1 MRVEAI
7 ATTGFVES
15 WLERDGALLRLR
27 LARPKANLVDAAMIA
42 ALHGAFAEYGRA
54 ELRAVLLDAKGP
66 HFSFGASV
74 EEHLPDRC
82 AAMLASLHA
91 LILAMLQFPAP
102 ILVAV
107 RGQCLGGGLEVA
119 LAGGPIFATPDAQ
132 LGQPEMKLGV
142 FAPAASCLLPYRV
155 NQPAAEDLLFSG
167 RSISGEEA
175 KAIGLVQVT
184 AVGPR
189 SGRAGLLRRASR
201 AEERRRP
208 RLRRD
213 CGARIARRRR
223 PAAPC
228 RARTPL
234 SRHADEDARCQRR
247 TRRVPRQ
254 ASSRN
259 GSIADD
265 HVPPV
270 IQIVER
276 CQALFEDLELNAVK
290 QWKAAVPG
298 RKAIGY
304 MPIYVPRELVH
315 AAGMLSVGI
324 LGGGDQIEVIQG
336 DAYYQ
341 SYICRIPRSTIEL
354 ALTGRLDC
362 LDGMLFPSICDV
374 IRNLSGMWQILFKD
388 KYVRYFDVP
397 QNYEDAI
404 GGTFYINE
412 LQALRDD
419 LGKLRGAPITDE
431 ELNASIRVY
440 NANRRAVQ
448 DLYAYRAKNPWQAP
462 TSEVYLVL
470 RAGMVLP
477 PEEHTQLVRD
487 YIAAAEA
494 LPRPKRD
501 NARVVLN
508 GSFCEQPPLGLI
520 KSIEMAGCYIVDDD
534 FMLVTRWL
542 LDDVPAKRQST
553 RGALEGVPAPLGNH
567 RGEIR
572 REARGQGRFPPQAD
586 QDQRRGGRD
595 FRGSFVLRP
604 GAARA
609 SDAAGRALQA

>member
-1 MRVEAI
+1 M
-7 ATTGFVES
+7 TT
-15 WLERDGALLRLR
+15 
-27 LARPKANLVDAAMIA
+27 I
-42 ALHGAFAEYGRA
+42 
-54 ELRAVLLDAKGP
+54 
-66 HFSFGASV
+66 
-74 EEHLPDRC
+74 
-82 AAMLASLHA
+82 
-91 LILAMLQFPAP
+91 
-102 ILVAV
+102 
-107 RGQCLGGGLEVA
+107 
-119 LAGGPIFATPDAQ
+119 
-132 LGQPEMKLGV
+132 
-142 FAPAASCLLPYRV
+142 
-155 NQPAAEDLLFSG
+155 
-167 RSISGEEA
+167 
-175 KAIGLVQVT
+175 
-184 AVGPR
+184 
-189 SGRAGLLRRASR
+189 
-201 AEERRRP
+201 
-208 RLRRD
+208 
-213 CGARIARRRR
+213 
-223 PAAPC
+223 
-228 RARTPL
+228 
-234 SRHADEDARCQRR
+234 
-247 TRRVPRQ
+247 
-254 ASSRN
+254 
-259 GSIADD
+259 
-265 HVPPV
+265 PPV

-290 QWKAAVPG
+290 QWKAAEPG

-397 QNYEDAI
+397 QNYVDAI
-404 GGTFYINE
+404 GGTYYVHE
-412 LQALRDD
+412 LETLRDD

-440 NANRRAVQ
+440 NENRRAVQ
-448 DLYAYRAKNPWQAP
+448 DLYAYRAKKPWQAP
-462 TSEVYLVL
+462 TSEAYLVL

-487 YIAAAEA
+487 YIAAADA

-542 LDDVPAKRQST
+542 LDDVPASGNPLEELSKAFLHRSATTAAKYDTNREDKGVFLLKQIKTS
-553 RGALEGVPAPLGNH
+553 GAEGVIFAAPSFCDPALLERPMLQDVLSKHKVPHTAFKYAENTGQMAP
-567 RGEIR
+567 IR
-572 REARGQGRFPPQAD
+572 EQAGTFAD
-586 QDQRRGGRD
+586 
-595 FRGSFVLRP
+595 SIKLWS
-604 GAARA
+604 AA
-609 SDAAGRALQA
+609 